1 MRAGEIATDA
11 TRLFLTAG
19 GLYFIAAASTIHL
32 TSNGR
37 DIAAFWP
44 ANAILVALLLA
55 DERPRWIP
63 VLSAGFLA
71 NLAANQITRGTLA
84 GPMLY
89 GATNVIEVALVV
101 ALLRRWAD
109 DDGVLQTTPAVIQF
123 ILIAGL
129 VAPAIS
135 GVFGSVTACYFF
147 GEPLLKSYVSW
158 IASDGLGLL
167 VFTPFLLSVFQGD
180 LLLCMQ
186 RKTWS
191 RRFEGL
197 GLLLLVGLVGYHVF
211 AVAPRP
217 ILFLL
222 FPPLML
228 VTFRVGHLGTKAAV
242 MIVAIIGGVAT
253 MHGYGPVAMMTDDP
267 AEQAHLLQAF
277 LALLLL
283 TCLPVAAEVTARAR
297 LAARLDA
304 HDREMTLRA
313 TYDHLTG
320 VHNRRGFE
328 EAATSVLER
337 SAAGLIVIDFD
348 HFKSINDRWGHLVG
362 DRALQHL
369 AAELRAAVGDAGVI
383 GRMGG
388 DEFVVLVPGADRD
401 AATDTAGHIRQRLQA
416 APMTID
422 AQSILLI
429 GLSIGVASAQ
439 AGERLDDVVQRADVA
454 LYDAKKAGRNTIRV
468 AA

>member
-1 MRAGEIATDA
+1 MRAGEIARDA

-84 GPMLY
+84 GPMVY
-89 GATNVIEVALVV
+89 GATNVVEVALVV

-186 RKTWS
+186 RKTWP

-369 AAELRAAVGDAGVI
+369 AAELRVAVGDAGVI

>member
-1 MRAGEIATDA
+1 MRTGEIAKDA
-11 TRLFLTAG
+11 TRLFLAAG

-55 DERPRWIP
+55 DERPRWMP

-101 ALLRRWAD
+101 GLLRRCANEE
-109 DDGVLQTTPAVIQF
+109 GVLQSTPAVIQF

-129 VAPAIS
+129 IAPAIS

-147 GEPLLKSYVSW
+147 DEPLLKSYVSW

-180 LLLCMQ
+180 LLLCLH
-186 RKTWS
+186 RKSW
-191 RRFEGL
+191 RERAEAL
-197 GLLLLVGLVGYHVF
+197 GLLLLLGVVGYQVF
-211 AVAPRP
+211 VVAPRP
-217 ILFLL
+217 MLFML

-228 VTFRVGHLGTKAAV
+228 VTFRVGHVGTKAAV
-242 MIVAIIGGVAT
+242 MIVAIVGGIAT
-253 MHGYGPVAMMTDDP
+253 MHGHGPVPMITADP
-267 AEQAHLLQAF
+267 AEQAHLLQGF

-328 EAATSVLER
+328 ESAAAVLER

-388 DEFVVLVPGADRD
+388 DEFVVLVPGADCE
-401 AATDTAGHIRQRLQA
+401 AAIAAAGQIRQRVHA
-416 APMTID
+416 APLTID
-422 AQSILLI
+422 AHSTLLI
-429 GLSIGVASAQ
+429 GLSIGVASAT
-439 AGERLDDVVQRADVA
+439 AGEMLDHVVQRADVA